1 MRWADVVQ
9 EEPVDPVPPMPKLH
23 RFGQWVVAIYFVYP
37 AATGLLFSL
46 LVQSGMLAM
55 PPEVME
61 TLREQ
66 KAWEYLASDSIFVL
80 NLIGGILV
88 LLRRRA
94 ALPILLASTG
104 IVILI
109 LSYYIVE
116 GRLQTPPGI
125 PKFAP
130 FLPYIILALA
140 LGYVYLLRRRGVLY
154 R

>member
-1 MRWADVVQ
+1 
-9 EEPVDPVPPMPKLH
+9 
-23 RFGQWVVAIYFVYP
+23 
-37 AATGLLFSL
+37 
-46 LVQSGMLAM
+46 
-55 PPEVME
+55 ME

-66 KAWEYLASDSIFVL
+66 KAWEYLASYSIFVL

-109 LSYYIVE
+109 LSYGIVK
-116 GRLQTPPGI
+116 GRLPPPPGM
-125 PKFAP
+125 PKFVV
-130 FLPYIILALA
+130 FLPYVIPALA
-140 LGYVYLLRRRGVLY
+140 LGYVYLLKRRGILY